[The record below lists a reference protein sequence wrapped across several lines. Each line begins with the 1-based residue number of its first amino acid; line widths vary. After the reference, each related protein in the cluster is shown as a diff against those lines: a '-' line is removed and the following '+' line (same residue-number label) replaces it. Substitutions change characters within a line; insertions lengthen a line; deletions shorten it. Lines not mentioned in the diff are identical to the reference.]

1 MKKWKIKL
9 TRQNS
14 RLGEI
19 EYRHCVEAETM
30 DIAIAKVKSLAP
42 IPEDAKPL
50 WTSAAQTFSDVEN
63 SDPLEAERIF
73 LETGNFNAY
82 LQLMGKAQP

>member
-9 TRQNS
+9 S
-14 RLGEI
+14 CSLDKSEVK
-19 EYRHCVEAETM
+19 HCVEAANM
-30 DIAIAKVKSLAP
+30 DLAIAEAFKLSS
-42 IPEDAKPL
+42 IPEDIQRYFTK
-50 WTSAAQTFSDVEN
+50 SAQTFSDVEN

-82 LQLMGKAQP
+82 LQLMGKA